1 MLIITKLRNTDAAD
15 SQVAHII
22 YLNSIK
28 WQDSISLRPLYART
42 KMNMSEAMKIK
53 RQIQECCNIEAN
65 MVDLPEV
72 GLVLTVEKSTLDK
85 NSYKLLADYAAE
97 NNLDLQLEL
106 GRFIISKQALPTAKS
121 FGVEKQY

>member
-1 MLIITKLRNTDAAD
+1 
-15 SQVAHII
+15 
-22 YLNSIK
+22 
-28 WQDSISLRPLYART
+28 
-42 KMNMSEAMKIK
+42 MNMSEAMKIK

-97 NNLDLQLEL
+97 NNLDLQA
-106 GRFIISKQALPTAKS
+106 GIGQIHHF
-121 FGVEKQY
+121 